1 MDIAGGRVTVGIV
14 EDDPSVL
21 RSLERLLRVAGYRV
35 LPFSSA
41 EECLARLGETQPDCL
56 LLDLNLPG
64 LDGLALQKTL
74 AERHPAIGV
83 VFLTGHGDVPSSVA
97 ALKRGAADFL
107 EKPVDDQRLLAALG
121 EAVGRAAAQRAE
133 LDEVKELDAV
143 YGALTPRE
151 QEILSEVVSG
161 RLNKQIALRLGI
173 AEGTVKVHRGQ
184 VMRKMG
190 ADSLADLVRMASRL
204 GLGADDSA

>member
-1 MDIAGGRVTVGIV
+1 MDIAGGTVTVGIV

-56 LLDLNLPG
+56 VLDLNLPG
-64 LDGLALQKTL
+64 ADGLALQRTL
-74 AERHPAIGV
+74 AERQPGIGV
-83 VFLTGHGDVPSSVA
+83 VFLTGHGDVSSSVA
-97 ALKRGAADFL
+97 ALKSGAADFL
-107 EKPVDDQRLLAALG
+107 EKPVSDQLLLEALG
-121 EAVGRAAAQRAE
+121 EAVGRTAARRAE
-133 LDEVKELDAV
+133 LAEVKRLDTV
-143 YGALTPRE
+143 YGDLTPRE
-151 QEILSEVVSG
+151 QDILREVVAG
-161 RLNKQIALRLGI
+161 RPNKQIAMRLGI
-173 AEGTVKVHRGQ
+173 TEGTVKVHRGQ

-204 GLGADDSA
+204 GIDDDDSG